1 MKFIPDS
8 IKLWKELVELES
20 EDQARILL
28 HKAVECIPYCLDMW
42 LALAKLET
50 YENAKVVLNRARR
63 NLPNEPKVWIH
74 AAKLEE
80 SNGSTEIGRII
91 KVAIKKL

>member
-1 MKFIPDS
+1 
-8 IKLWKELVELES
+8 
-20 EDQARILL
+20 
-28 HKAVECIPYCLDMW
+28 MW

-63 NLPNEPKVWIH
+63 NLPNESKVWIH

-80 SNGSTEIGRII
+80 SNGSTDIERII
-91 KVAIKKL
+91 KVAIKKLLKNGVKIIRED